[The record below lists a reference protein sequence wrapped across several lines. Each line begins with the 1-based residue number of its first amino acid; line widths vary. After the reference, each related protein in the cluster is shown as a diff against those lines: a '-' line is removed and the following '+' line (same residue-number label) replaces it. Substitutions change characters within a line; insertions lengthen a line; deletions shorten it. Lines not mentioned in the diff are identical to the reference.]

1 MLILD
6 EAVLALRRLY
16 RRDIFVFDND
26 ADWNKANRHQAY
38 RQYILWTHGRLGA
51 GDGRVI
57 PSCSVWRIRDK
68 YPDPFGQY
76 TGFAAGRIE

>member
-16 RRDIFVFDND
+16 RRDILVFDDD

-38 RQYILWTHGRLGA
+38 KQFIQGPMA
-51 GDGRVI
+51 G
-57 PSCSVWRIRDK
+57 
-68 YPDPFGQY
+68 QE
-76 TGFAAGRIE
+76 TGE